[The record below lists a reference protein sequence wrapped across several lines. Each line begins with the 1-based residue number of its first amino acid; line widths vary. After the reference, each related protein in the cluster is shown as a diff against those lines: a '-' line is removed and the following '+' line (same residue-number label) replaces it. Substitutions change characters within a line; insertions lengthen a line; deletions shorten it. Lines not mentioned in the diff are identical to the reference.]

1 MTGGGREHQAQQG
14 SSGTAD
20 WGVCGWGGVLHPDR
34 QGALGAACRRLISW
48 ASPLAGEA
56 CRGIAFPTHK
66 VGFLAK
72 IGSNQV
78 IYFQKRSLSKHLEPV
93 SVRPIP
99 PPPIPLRVLGAASE
113 TPTLPATSPFT
124 PPDEGMCLGVGA
136 RPTLKASEA
145 GGPLRMTRRGHF
157 TATVPLACRSLFL

>member
-1 MTGGGREHQAQQG
+1 MR
-14 SSGTAD
+14 
-20 WGVCGWGGVLHPDR
+20 GWGGESCTQIARVPW
-34 QGALGAACRRLISW
+34 ALPANGSYPRSW

-93 SVRPIP
+93 SVRPTP

-113 TPTLPATSPFT
+113 TPTRPATSPFT

-136 RPTLKASEA
+136 RLTLKVSEV